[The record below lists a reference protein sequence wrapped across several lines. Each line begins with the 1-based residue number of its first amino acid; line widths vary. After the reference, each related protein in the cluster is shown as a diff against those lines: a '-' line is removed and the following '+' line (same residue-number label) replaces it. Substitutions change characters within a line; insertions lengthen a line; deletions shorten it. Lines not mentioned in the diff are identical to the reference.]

1 MKLLK
6 TVLLAML
13 MVTGGVQAGEWD
25 FGVGVS
31 YASGISDV
39 VDLYE
44 DNYEAE
50 NPGDVDTYSIPV
62 GVSFVGRYQ
71 ASSGLMVHV
80 GAGPAFIIVGDT
92 DHTEIPF
99 SATIGY
105 AFSPQGDSSAY
116 ARVGLVAH
124 SVSGDYVEDSDPG
137 TLAAIGVENG
147 RNGGVNWGIE
157 VSVDDSEVEFE
168 NLSEGRNETLNSYD
182 TQLTLYFLF

>member
-1 MKLLK
+1 MKLYK
-6 TVLLAML
+6 TILITMLLI
-13 MVTGGVQAGEWD
+13 GGSAQADEWD

-31 YASGISDV
+31 YVTGISDV

-50 NPGDVDTYSIPV
+50 NPGDVDVFTIPI

-71 ASSGLMVHV
+71 ADSGLMFHV
-80 GAGPAFIIVGDT
+80 GVGPAFVIVGDA

-99 SATIGY
+99 SATVGY

-116 ARVGLVAH
+116 ARVGVVAH
-124 SVSGDYVEDSDPG
+124 SVSGDYVEDSEPG
-137 TLAAIGVENG
+137 VLAAIGIENG
-147 RNGGVNWGIE
+147 RNGGVNWGLE

-168 NLSEGRNETLNSYD
+168 NLTTGRNETINTYD